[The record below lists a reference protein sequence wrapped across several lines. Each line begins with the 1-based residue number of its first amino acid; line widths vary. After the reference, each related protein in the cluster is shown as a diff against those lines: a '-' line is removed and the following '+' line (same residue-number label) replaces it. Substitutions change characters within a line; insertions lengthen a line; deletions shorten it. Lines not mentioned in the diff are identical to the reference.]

1 MSAEQRATTYA
12 SRWDDLAG
20 EAKSKRRQLLLLL
33 LLEVDETKG
42 RCVLRRRQGSVC
54 DPWKRLRVEVG
65 PDVLPPPGREGVWPC
80 EEWIGRGGT
89 WEV

>member
-33 LLEVDETKG
+33 LLEVD
-42 RCVLRRRQGSVC
+42 
-54 DPWKRLRVEVG
+54 
-65 PDVLPPPGREGVWPC
+65 
-80 EEWIGRGGT
+80 
-89 WEV
+89 